1 MPMPHY
7 SVAAE
12 TAWLLALFGARQPD
26 GHPLLRCSRGWASIA
41 TSRSTDANDVGYGDT
56 GQVVT
61 GTNEGKSGVV
71 RELDLGIRHS
81 AFGIRHSAFGTLR
94 SSLPTRRNG
103 ALWSRGRRRPYRRMH

>member
-61 GTNEGKSGVV
+61 GTNEGESGVV
-71 RELDLGIRHS
+71 RDLNFGNRH
-81 AFGIRHSAFGTLR
+81 FGTVR
-94 SSLPTRRNG
+94 SSLPPRRKAPAG
-103 ALWSRGRRRPYRRMH
+103 SSRTPTALPPHAFRRMARRRA